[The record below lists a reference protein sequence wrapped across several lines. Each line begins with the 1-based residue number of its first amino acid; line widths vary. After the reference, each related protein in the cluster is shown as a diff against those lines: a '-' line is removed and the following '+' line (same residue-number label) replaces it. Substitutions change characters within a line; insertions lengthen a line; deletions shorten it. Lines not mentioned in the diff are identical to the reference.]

1 MKGLRKDMQEKI
13 SRLRSRSAERISKR
27 RSLRRSSPSEERVS
41 QRSERSASISVED
54 EYDLHHPPYRR
65 MTKSYSGLP
74 TPNAPVMYNGPFI
87 GRARALVD
95 YIPSPYDRDAL
106 RFNVSYNWVMH
117 VWGYFFMRM
126 PAVRIT
132 HCFRSHRFS
141 NFYKGSPDLG
151 TREGKQWEIVVLCT
165 YRKDDQIQ
173 FLKFKIHISNRAVA
187 QCIKERPEGASF

>member
-1 MKGLRKDMQEKI
+1 MPFDCNDDIFFFVLQVRPPTAASNASSTTSRPSLALAHKMKGLRKDMQEKI

-74 TPNAPVMYNGPFI
+74 TPNANQVMYNGPFI

-117 VWGYFFMRM
+117 V
-126 PAVRIT
+126 
-132 HCFRSHRFS
+132 
-141 NFYKGSPDLG
+141 
-151 TREGKQWEIVVLCT
+151 
-165 YRKDDQIQ
+165 
-173 FLKFKIHISNRAVA
+173 
-187 QCIKERPEGASF
+187 

>member
-1 MKGLRKDMQEKI
+1 MIYHLISILAHKMKGLRKDMQEKI

-54 EYDLHHPPYRR
+54 EYDLPPPYRR

-74 TPNAPVMYNGPFI
+74 TPSVYNGPFI

-106 RFNVSYNWVMH
+106 RFSVSKN
-117 VWGYFFMRM
+117 
-126 PAVRIT
+126 
-132 HCFRSHRFS
+132 HR
-141 NFYKGSPDLG
+141 
-151 TREGKQWEIVVLCT
+151 
-165 YRKDDQIQ
+165 
-173 FLKFKIHISNRAVA
+173 
-187 QCIKERPEGASF
+187 